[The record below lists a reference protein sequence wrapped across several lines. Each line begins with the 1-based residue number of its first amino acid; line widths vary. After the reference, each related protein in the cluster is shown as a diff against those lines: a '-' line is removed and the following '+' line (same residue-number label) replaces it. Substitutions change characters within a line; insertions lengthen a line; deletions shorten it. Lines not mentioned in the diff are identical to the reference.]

1 LAAVHERASSR
12 RIFFVA
18 MNYSGCAVDD
28 PDVNGWRFED
38 IRLDR

>member
-1 LAAVHERASSR
+1 
-12 RIFFVA
+12 

-38 IRLDR
+38 IWLDR